1 MADVGEGGPNIGPH
15 PSFRNSHA
23 ATHLD
28 RQPTRSRNIR
38 RPGTKTLLSWAA
50 AASIAI
56 LVVSPLNG
64 SPQTAAKAEV
74 SVQSSSQLFS
84 VMCALVSAGLEVNPS
99 VSSDQSDWAGLL
111 DRLKQVHG
119 PATDALRA
127 FYQDH
132 ALADPGETMSRFI
145 SFGLV
150 VGPPPAF
157 PYVID
162 HDVLPPDVL
171 SIEAFDQVLR
181 NFYKEARLDL
191 EWAHMSKDYEREV
204 DRYDSPVRRT
214 TFLTSAYLR
223 EVQKA
228 ANGREFSVIVE
239 PLAGN
244 RLNFRT
250 YQDHYSIV
258 VGSGAEIPMDDI
270 RHAHIHFLVD
280 PMVLRSRRE
289 LEKKNSLLEIA
300 AKAPLLPLAYR
311 QDFFGLVD
319 ECFVKAIELRLNRVS
334 PTDLE
339 AALNEDDSEG
349 LILVRPLVAQL
360 KLFEKDGPAMQYYFP
375 DIVKNLDVDAE
386 KQRLKNVKF
395 ATEAAAKPKEEAKAA
410 APPAQSSL
418 DRDLTEGD
426 RQIALKNGK
435 AAEAIFSAVL
445 ASHPES
451 ARAQYGLAIASI
463 LQGKG
468 DEAQERFEKVVT
480 LAKGGAAVDP
490 AILAWAHV
498 YLGRIHDM
506 QDDRDQ
512 ALTEYSAALAIAN
525 APDSAR
531 AAAERGQSTPYGS
544 AAGGRG
550 GAEGKPPSQP

>member
-1 MADVGEGGPNIGPH
+1 M
-15 PSFRNSHA
+15 
-23 ATHLD
+23 
-28 RQPTRSRNIR
+28 
-38 RPGTKTLLSWAA
+38 
-50 AASIAI
+50 
-56 LVVSPLNG
+56 
-64 SPQTAAKAEV
+64 
-74 SVQSSSQLFS
+74 QSSPQLFS
-84 VMCALVSAGLEVNPS
+84 VMCALDAAGLAVNPS
-99 VSSDQSDWAGLL
+99 VSSGQSDWAGLL

-127 FYQDH
+127 FYHDH

-150 VGPPPAF
+150 VSPPPAF
-157 PYVID
+157 AYQID

-171 SIEAFDQVLR
+171 SIEAFDQILR
-181 NFYKEARLDL
+181 NFYREARLDL
-191 EWAHMSKDYEREV
+191 EWTRMSKDYDREV

-214 TFLTSAYLR
+214 TFLTAAYLR
-223 EVQKA
+223 EVQKP
-228 ANGREFSVIVE
+228 ANVREFSVVVE

-258 VGSGAEIPMDDI
+258 VGAGAEIPMDDI
-270 RHAHIHFLVD
+270 RHAYIHFLVD
-280 PMVLRSRRE
+280 PMVYRARPE
-289 LEKKNSLLEIA
+289 LQKKNSLLEIA

-339 AALNEDDSEG
+339 AAMTEDDSEG

-375 DIVKNLDVDAE
+375 DIVRNLDVDAE
-386 KQRLKNVKF
+386 KLRLQKVKF
-395 ATEAAAKPKEEAKAA
+395 ATSAPAKAKEETKAA
-410 APPAQSSL
+410 APVESPL
-418 DRDLTEGD
+418 DRELAEGD
-426 RQIALKNGK
+426 RQIALKNGP
-435 AAEAIFSAVL
+435 AAEKIFSGVL

-468 DEAQERFEKVVT
+468 DQAQEQFEKVVAMT
-480 LAKGGAAVDP
+480 KTGAPVDP
-490 AILAWAHV
+490 AILAWSHV

-506 QDDRDQ
+506 QDDRDL
-512 ALTEYSAALAIAN
+512 ALAEYSAALAISN
-525 APDSAR
+525 APDAAR
-531 AAAERGQSTPYGS
+531 AAAERGQTSPYGS
-544 AAGGRG
+544 SGGGRG
-550 GAEGKPPSQP
+550 GGEAKPATQP